1 MLTAESDMSSCP
13 HLVTVLRS
21 VRIMSSPLH
30 YRGFRINFDSSS
42 TVYLSH
48 CCALKF
54 SSFSLDFRKH
64 V

>member
-42 TVYLSH
+42 TVFI
-48 CCALKF
+48 CRIVA
-54 SSFSLDFRKH
+54 R
-64 V
+64 